1 MFLVGLIVGLVI
13 GVIALFIMKEFCR
26 KTAKVLKFYFAICFV
41 LGCTSLGFIS
51 DINDDIDE
59 KYAEIYENVINEI
72 NAQIETQKAADK
84 EQSDTI
90 WNGITGAATILDSLG
105 GGGLFSLS
113 ASLFKSALGA
123 LSSDNDNYS
132 ITDVVPESDIIAEI
146 DRRLSA
152 TGLLEDLELA
162 QSLRTIFFLMTVNCV
177 IFIVLVELGFS
188 LNQPNREISKRMK
201 KILIASVVLKL
212 ILCIIFSPIFLF
224 DFGFAFVSATLA
236 KRKKGLD
243 FWTWY
248 VYGTWLGIVAIIHI
262 LYVLRHG
269 EKSMMSDK
277 EFKIAKARN
286 LLNDGHYTAEEISQL
301 LNVPI
306 ESFTEK
312 TISDSLAE
320 T

>member
-13 GVIALFIMKEFCR
+13 GIIVLFIMNEFCR
-26 KTAKVLKFYFAICFV
+26 KTTKVLKYYFAISLV

-51 DINDDIDE
+51 DIKDDIDE
-59 KYAEIYENVINEI
+59 KYEEIAENVINELE
-72 NAQIETQKAADK
+72 AQKSADK
-84 EQSDTI
+84 ELSDKIKNTA
-90 WNGITGAATILDSLG
+90 TTLGAAADTFGLG
-105 GGGLFSLS
+105 GIGSFVAGAFNFGFSAAES
-113 ASLFKSALGA
+113 VIDFF
-123 LSSDNDNYS
+123 SDDDEVS
-132 ITDVVPESDIIAEI
+132 ESDIIAEI
-146 DRRLSA
+146 DRRFYA

-224 DFGFAFVSATLA
+224 DFAFAFISATLA